1 MDDEERKKR
10 ILMVI
15 PEIIENDIVGAGPE
29 KCEREIYFFFIIII
43 IREKRRRQV
52 NRQVSLSLISS
63 GSHYVNT
70 IGLSPMCRIS
80 HDPSRPSIHPSIHPN
95 CEKEKKMM

>member
-52 NRQVSLSLISS
+52 NRQVSL
-63 GSHYVNT
+63 
-70 IGLSPMCRIS
+70 IS
-80 HDPSRPSIHPSIHPN
+80 HLFWLTL
-95 CEKEKKMM
+95 C